1 MTLVRSLS
9 LAAALILLSG
19 CTSLPFR
26 FPWQGAGDPQHPS
39 ISGHTNPNDD
49 GSDRGKGQSPK
60 QGLTLPPVMTLAD
73 AGLPPAS
80 AQEIASCAKTLAL
93 TAEMDQLAD
102 ATNFGERKVV
112 DAWNRALQAEPLLI
126 VLHETVISEKAT
138 VAFFQ
143 TPHPNDA
150 DQASYHMLIARDGA
164 RLRIVPDE
172 KRAYGA
178 GMSAFGD
185 VTQRTKASSVGS
197 VNNIALHISLV
208 SPVDGRDDRSGHS
221 GYTSAQ
227 YRNLAG
233 QVLLWQAKFGIP
245 LTRLTTHQA
254 IDRSHSRYDPRSFRW
269 DRFDPEYQAAARLCG
284 FERFD
289 NGQAGL

>member
-1 MTLVRSLS
+1 MSNFRVTSVV
-9 LAAALILLSG
+9 AALILLSG
-19 CTSLPFR
+19 CSALPLR
-26 FPWQGAGDPQHPS
+26 FPWQSVSDQHPS
-39 ISGHTNPNDD
+39 INGHADSNDE
-49 GSDRGKGQSPK
+49 GGPQPKSKIPK
-60 QGLTLPPVMTLAD
+60 QGLSLPPLMELAD
-73 AGLPPAS
+73 AGVPPATK
-80 AQEIASCAKTLAL
+80 QEIASCVKTLGL
-93 TAEMDQLAD
+93 TKEEDQTAD
-102 ATNFGERKVV
+102 TTNFGDRKVV
-112 DAWNRALQAEPLLI
+112 DTWKRPLQAEPLII

-150 DQASYHMLIARDGA
+150 DQASYHMLIARDGT
-164 RLRIVPDE
+164 RVRIVPDE

-185 VTQRTKASSVGS
+185 VTQRTKPSSVGS

-208 SPVDGRDDRSGHS
+208 SPEDGRDDRSGHS
-221 GYTSAQ
+221 GYTQAQ
-227 YRNLAG
+227 YRTLAA

-245 LTRLTTHQA
+245 LTRLTTHEA

-269 DRFDPEYQAAARLCG
+269 DRFDPEYQASARLCG

>member
-1 MTLVRSLS
+1 MAIARSLLIA
-9 LAAALILLSG
+9 LALVGLSG
-19 CTSLPFR
+19 CSDLSFR
-26 FPWQGAGDPQHPS
+26 FPWQAGRDQEHSS
-39 ISGHTNPNDD
+39 ITGHANADD
-49 GSDRGKGQSPK
+49 VGGGMQRSKTSKDGV
-60 QGLTLPPVMTLAD
+60 TLPPLMVLAD
-73 AGLPPAS
+73 AGLALAS
-80 AQEIASCAKTLAL
+80 EKELTDCVNKLRLEAEVDQIAHP
-93 TAEMDQLAD
+93 
-102 ATNFGERKVV
+102 TNFGDRKKV
-112 DAWNRALQAEPLLI
+112 DAWKRSLQAKPLLI
-126 VLHETVISEKAT
+126 VLHETVIGEKST

-172 KRAYGA
+172 KRAYGS

-185 VTQRTKASSVGS
+185 VTQRTKPSSVGS

-208 SPVDGRDDRSGHS
+208 SPEDGRDDRSGHS
-221 GYTSAQ
+221 GYTPAQ
-227 YRNLAG
+227 YRNLAA

-245 LTRLTTHQA
+245 LTRLTTHEA
-254 IDRSHSRYDPRSFRW
+254 VDRSHSRYDPRSFRW
-269 DRFDPEYQAAARLCG
+269 DRFDSDYQQAARLCG

>member
-1 MTLVRSLS
+1 MSNIRLAS
-9 LAAALILLSG
+9 AAAGIIFLSG
-19 CTSLPFR
+19 CSAFPLR
-26 FPWQGAGDPQHPS
+26 FPWQGKSDQLHPS
-39 ISGHTNPNDD
+39 MIGHADSNDE
-49 GSDRGKGQSPK
+49 GQHQVRGKTSK
-60 QGLTLPPVMTLAD
+60 QGLALPPLMELAD
-73 AGLPPAS
+73 AGLPPATK
-80 AQEIASCAKTLAL
+80 QEIDSCAKTLGL
-93 TAEMDQLAD
+93 PAEEDRGAD
-102 ATNFGERKVV
+102 SSNFGDRRVM
-112 DAWNRALQAEPLLI
+112 DAWKRTLQAEPLII
-126 VLHETVISEKAT
+126 VLHETVIGEQAT
-138 VAFFQ
+138 VALFQ

-150 DQASYHMLIARDGA
+150 DQVSYHMLIGRDGT

-185 VTQRTKASSVGS
+185 VTQRTKPSSVGS

-208 SPVDGRDDRSGHS
+208 SPEDGRLDRSGHS
-221 GYTSAQ
+221 GYTQSQ
-227 YRNLAG
+227 YRTLAG

-245 LTRLTTHQA
+245 LTRLTTHEA

-269 DRFDPEYQAAARLCG
+269 DRFDPEYQASARLCG